1 MLAHLALAITPLLT
15 AASVPTP
22 HTLTAMAPVEIW
34 GTRLGDL
41 RGVAVD
47 AEGRVWVTDYASGR
61 LLRLDAPGHAR
72 VVASGLRGPI
82 GIAFDRTG
90 RLLVVEHEAG
100 RVVHV
105 SSAGA
110 ISVVAAGLR
119 RPRWIAVAED
129 DTVYISAQVGADGDP
144 HDESR
149 PGVVVA
155 LAQAGRSSVVVGG
168 LRDPQGLAIHD
179 GVLYVAAR
187 GGRPGDDDPI
197 VRAARGGA
205 GPVIELTD
213 GSIRKPIGVAI
224 DDAGT
229 VFLTA
234 SRLVLPDNHVAG
246 VVARLDRAAGVDV
259 FAAGAEEPQG
269 LAFDRDGNLYLTE
282 GPSGRVLRFLAPR
295 VPHLQPLPASTSA
308 PTVTLAGTTDAEARV
323 EARSGETTS
332 HTLAT
337 DSGAFALPLP
347 LAPNAVNHV
356 AVRAIGHDGAGL
368 LSQPAMLVIVQ
379 DGRAPT
385 LGLDSPPSGALVR
398 GRVAIKA
405 TAGDGGSQLAKLEVL
420 VNGQP
425 LALAVAPPLP
435 APTAVASAEWD
446 SAAGGDGVHTLA
458 ARAIDRAGN
467 VTSVSRAIMVDN
479 TPPETL
485 ITGPERATDG
495 LRFGF
500 GGADNLTSPG
510 DLLFAWRLDDGAWSA
525 FSPATTATLA
535 PPAPGS
541 HTIQAKARDR
551 AGNDDPTPA
560 SLTFSVGP
568 AAVGITISEPAPGAV
583 VPAGAVV
590 VRGTI
595 DGGGDDVGVTVN
607 GWPAWL
613 QRGQFTALAPLEPG
627 ATSLVATAVAADGRT
642 GRAETP
648 IAVDSAAPTLLVASP
663 WSGVAPLTV
672 RLSLPRDPRI
682 VQIELDTNGD
692 GIGDVT
698 TATLEDYPVVYSQ
711 PGLYVARAIVTD
723 AAGVRTT
730 ASAAIQVF
738 DRPALD
744 ALLRARWSAMK
755 DALRRG
761 DIAAGI
767 GHITQRRRPDYA
779 TAFTLLAPSLP
790 QIDAILPEISLVR
803 VRNAAAIYVM
813 RRTDA
818 GVPKSFEVRF
828 AVDGDGLWRLEAF

>member
-129 DTVYISAQVGADGDP
+129 DTVYVSAQVGADGDP

-541 HTIQAKARDR
+541 QSYTDEV
-551 AGNDDPTPA
+551 
-560 SLTFSVGP
+560 SCFY
-568 AAVGITISEPAPGAV
+568 
-583 VPAGAVV
+583 PAGYVEPVPHFWA
-590 VRGTI
+590 RLEQLARRARKLIEATPYPN
-595 DGGGDDVGVTVN
+595 VGVTVN

-779 TAFTLLAPSLP
+779 TAFTLLAPTLP
-790 QIDAILPEISLVR
+790 QIDAILPEISLVK

>member
-1 MLAHLALAITPLLT
+1 MLAHLALAIAPMLT

-22 HTLTAMAPVEIW
+22 HALTAMAPMEVW
-34 GTRLGDL
+34 GARLGDL

-47 AEGRVWVTDYASGR
+47 ADGRVWVTDHARGR
-61 LLRLDAPGHAR
+61 VLRLDAPGHSR
-72 VVASGLRGPI
+72 VVASGLRGPV

-90 RLLVVEHEAG
+90 RLLVVEHDAG

-110 ISVVAAGLR
+110 ISVVAGGLR
-119 RPRWIAVAED
+119 YPRWIAVAED
-129 DTVYISAQVGADGDP
+129 DTLYVSAQDGGDGDP
-144 HDESR
+144 YDESR
-149 PGVVVA
+149 PGVVMA
-155 LAQAGRSSVVVGG
+155 LGQAGRASVVVGG
-168 LRDPQGLAIHD
+168 VRDPEGLAIRD

-205 GPVIELTD
+205 GPVVELTD
-213 GSIRKPIGVAI
+213 GSIRRPVGVAI
-224 DDAGT
+224 DAAGT

-246 VVARLDRAAGVDV
+246 VVARLDRAESADV

-282 GPSGRVLRFLAPR
+282 GSSGRVMRFLAPR

-308 PTVTLAGTTDAEARV
+308 PAVTLAGTTDAEARV

-332 HTLAT
+332 HTLAN
-337 DSGAFALPLP
+337 DSGAFALPVP

-368 LSQPAMLVIVQ
+368 LSHAATLVIVQ
-379 DGRAPT
+379 DSQAPI

-398 GRVAIKA
+398 GRVAIRA
-405 TAGDGGSQLAKLEVL
+405 TAGDGGSQVAKLEAL

-446 SAAGGDGVHTLA
+446 SAVDGDGVHTVV
-458 ARAIDRAGN
+458 ARATDRAGN
-467 VTSVSRAIMVDN
+467 VTSLSRVITVDN
-479 TPPETL
+479 TPPGTF
-485 ITGPERATDG
+485 ITGPERTTDG

-500 GGADNLTSPG
+500 GGADNLTPSG
-510 DLLFAWRLDDGAWSA
+510 ELLFAWRLDDGAWSA
-525 FSPATTATLA
+525 FSSATTATLA

-541 HTIQAKARDR
+541 HTIQVKARDR

-568 AAVGITISEPAPGAV
+568 ATLAVTISEPSPGAV

-590 VRGTI
+590 VRGTV
-595 DGGGDDVGVTVN
+595 DAGGDDVGVTVN

-613 QRGQFTALAPLEPG
+613 QRGEFTALAALEPG
-627 ATSLVATAVAADGRT
+627 ATRLVATAVAADGRT

-648 IAVDSAAPTLLVASP
+648 IAVGSASPTLLVASP
-663 WSGVAPLTV
+663 WSGAAPLTV
-672 RLSLPRDPRI
+672 RLSLPRDPQI
-682 VQIELDTNGD
+682 VQIELDTDGD
-692 GIGDVT
+692 GIVDVT
-698 TATLEDYPVVYSQ
+698 TAALEDYAVVYSQ
-711 PGLYVARAIVTD
+711 PGLYVVRATVSD
-723 AAGVRTT
+723 AAGARTT

-738 DRPALD
+738 DRAALD

-761 DIAAGI
+761 DIAAGVS
-767 GHITQRRRPDYA
+767 HITQRRRADYE

-790 QIDAILPEISLVR
+790 QIDAILPEISLVK
-803 VRNAAAIYVM
+803 VRNAAAIYRM